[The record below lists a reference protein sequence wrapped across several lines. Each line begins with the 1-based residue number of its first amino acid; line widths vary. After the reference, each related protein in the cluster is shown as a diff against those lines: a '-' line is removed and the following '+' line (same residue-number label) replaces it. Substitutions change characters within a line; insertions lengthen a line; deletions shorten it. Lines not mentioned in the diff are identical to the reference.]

1 MHAFEHGELLIGGM
15 ALRQLQGE
23 LDKEEPARDSSAW
36 LLSGKLRFS
45 SRHGGQ
51 LELERQYLLRIDDGR
66 EGLVELTSLKSE
78 DNDGELL
85 ADFRPKAATQSRE
98 EKK

>member
-1 MHAFEHGELLIGGM
+1 M
-15 ALRQLQGE
+15 ALRQLQGK

-36 LLSGKLRFS
+36 LLSGKLRLS
-45 SRHGGQ
+45 SRHGGH

-78 DNDGELL
+78 DGDGELL
-85 ADFRPKAATQSRE
+85 ADFRPKDGARSRDQ
-98 EKK
+98 KN

>member
-23 LDKEEPARDSSAW
+23 LDREEPARDSSAW
-36 LLSGKLRFS
+36 LLSGKLRLS

-66 EGLVELTSLKSE
+66 EGLVELTSLQPNE
-78 DNDGELL
+78 NDGHLL
-85 ADFRPKAATQSRE
+85 ADFRPKDAARFRDQKE
-98 EKK
+98 